1 MVKLLAE
8 DACAK
13 INLFLR
19 VTGRRADGYHQL
31 DSIFVPVSISD
42 RITIEIRPTP
52 AAMVSLRCD
61 LPSLSD
67 PESNLA
73 MRAARA
79 YLREFGISAQARIE
93 LRKAIPVGAGL
104 GGGSSDAGTVLR
116 MMTSMIGSHPHD
128 TSS

>member
-42 RITIEIRPTP
+42 RITIEIRPAS
-52 AAMVSLRCD
+52 AATVSLRCD
-61 LPSLSD
+61 LPSLGD

-79 YLREFGISAQARIE
+79 YLRAAACADNAVMRAE
-93 LRKAIPVGAGL
+93 LQRRAAALV
-104 GGGSSDAGTVLR
+104 
-116 MMTSMIGSHPHD
+116 
-128 TSS
+128 